1 MSQGN
6 KAALS
11 EKIAAHSARV
21 GVIGMGYVGLPLS
34 LLFAEAGFAL
44 TGFDVDDE
52 KVVLLNEGKS
62 YIQHIPTAQIYAATE
77 GGALK
82 ATSDFSQLAEMDVI
96 IICVPTPLAPNREPD
111 LRFVVSTAEVVA
123 QYLRPGQLVVLES
136 TTYPGTTSEVVKP
149 ILQAGGMTSG
159 VDFYLAYSPER
170 EDPGN
175 PVFKTKSIPKV
186 LGGDGE
192 DARDLTDSLYGQVID
207 KTVPVSSMDTAEAAK
222 LTENIFRAVNIALVN
237 ELKVIYKELGIDIWE
252 VIHAA
257 STKPFGYM
265 PFYPGPGLGGHC
277 IPIDPFYLSW
287 RARQAGLRTRF
298 IELAGEINSDM
309 PIYVV
314 NNLAAA
320 LQERFG
326 QALRGA
332 RILIVG
338 VAYKKNCDDLRESPA
353 LTIIEILES
362 RGATT
367 AYHDSYIPEIPKT
380 REHAELAGRRSVP
393 LDAATLA
400 EYDAALICADHDS
413 IDYAALVDLAKLVV
427 DTRNATQ
434 AVSTRA
440 QVVLS

>member
-1 MSQGN
+1 MSKGN

-11 EKIAAHSARV
+11 EKLAAHTANV

-44 TGFDVDDE
+44 TGFDVDED
-52 KVVLLNEGKS
+52 KVARLNAGKS
-62 YIQHIPTAQIYAATE
+62 YIQHIPADQIQKAVASGT
-77 GGALK
+77 LK
-82 ATSDFSQLAEMDVI
+82 SSSDFSQLAEMDVI

-123 QYLRPGQLVVLES
+123 KYLRPGQLVILES
-136 TTYPGTTSEVVKP
+136 TTYPGTTNDVVKP
-149 ILQAGGMTSG
+149 ILEAGGMTSG
-159 VDFYLAYSPER
+159 TDFYLAYSPER

-175 PVFKTKSIPKV
+175 PVFNTKSIPKV

-192 DARDLTDSLYGQVID
+192 DARDLTNTLYGQVID

-314 NNLAAA
+314 NNLAKA
-320 LQERFG
+320 LEERFG
-326 QALRGA
+326 RALRGA
-332 RILIVG
+332 RILVVG
-338 VAYKKNCDDLRESPA
+338 IAYKKNCDDLRESPA

-367 AYHDSYIPEIPKT
+367 AYHDPYIPEVPKT
-380 REHAELAGRRSVP
+380 REHAELTGRQSVP
-393 LDAATLA
+393 LDAETLA

-413 IDYAALVDLAKLVV
+413 IDFSALVQMSGLVI

-434 AVSTRA
+434 ALSARDRI
-440 QVVLS
+440 VLS